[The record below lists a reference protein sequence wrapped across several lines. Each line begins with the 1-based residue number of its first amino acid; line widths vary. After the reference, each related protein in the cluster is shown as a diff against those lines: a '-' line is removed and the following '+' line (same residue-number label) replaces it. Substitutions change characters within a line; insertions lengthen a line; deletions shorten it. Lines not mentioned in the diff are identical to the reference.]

1 MNKKELDEYCLS
13 LGLVQT
19 NIADFWY
26 GYNYPFKYNSP
37 RDLLVGFQI
46 SFKERSKGEKL
57 NETDQRTI
65 QMVNN
70 IIISTED
77 KCCIKCCGFSNVED
91 SDEEIKKKIYKMVKK
106 YEKAIGDFKQYIVKS
121 KLKEIKGDFK

>member
-19 NIADFWY
+19 IIADFWY
-26 GYNYPFKYNSP
+26 GYNYSFKYNHP

-46 SFKERSKGEKL
+46 SFKERNGKKL
-57 NETDQRTI
+57 DETVQRTI
-65 QMVNN
+65 NIVNN

-77 KCCIKCCGFSNVED
+77 KCCIKCCGFSDVED
-91 SDEEIKKKIYKMVKK
+91 SDEEIKKKIYKTVRQ

-121 KLKEIKGDFK
+121 KLKEIEGDFK

>member
-46 SFKERSKGEKL
+46 SFKESKGEKL

-65 QMVNN
+65 HMVNN

-77 KCCIKCCGFSNVED
+77 KCCIKCCGFGDVED
-91 SDEEIKKKIYKMVKK
+91 SDEEIKKKIYKTVRQ
-106 YEKAIGDFKQYIVKS
+106 YEKVIGDFKQYIVKS
-121 KLKEIKGDFK
+121 KLKEIEGDFE

>member
-13 LGLVQT
+13 LGLVQII
-19 NIADFWY
+19 IADFWY
-26 GYNYPFKYNSP
+26 GYNYSFKYNNP

-46 SFKERSKGEKL
+46 SFKERNGKKL
-57 NETDQRTI
+57 DETVQRTI
-65 QMVNN
+65 NIVNN

-77 KCCIKCCGFSNVED
+77 KCCIKCCGFSDVED
-91 SDEEIKKKIYKMVKK
+91 SDEEIKKKIYKTVRQ

-121 KLKEIKGDFK
+121 KLKEIEGDFE

>member
-19 NIADFWY
+19 KICNYWY
-26 GYNYPFKYNSP
+26 GYNYPFKYNHP
-37 RDLLVGFQI
+37 RDLIVGFYI
-46 SFKERSKGEKL
+46 SFKEHQGEKL
-57 NETDQRTI
+57 DETVQRTI
-65 QMVNN
+65 KIANKV
-70 IIISTED
+70 IICTDS
-77 KCCIKCCGFSNVED
+77 KCLACCGFCDVED

-121 KLKEIKGDFK
+121 KLKEIEGDFE

>member
-46 SFKERSKGEKL
+46 SYKESNGEKL

-77 KCCIKCCGFSNVED
+77 KCCIKCCGFCDVED
-91 SDEEIKKKIYKMVKK
+91 SDEEIKKKIYKTVRQ
-106 YEKAIGDFKQYIVKS
+106 YEKVIGDFKQYIVKS
-121 KLKEIKGDFK
+121 KLKEIEGDFK

>member
-46 SFKERSKGEKL
+46 SYKESNGKKL
-57 NETDQRTI
+57 DETVQRTI
-65 QMVNN
+65 NIVNN

-77 KCCIKCCGFSNVED
+77 KCCIKCCGFSDVED
-91 SDEEIKKKIYKMVKK
+91 SDEEIKKKIYKTVRQ
-106 YEKAIGDFKQYIVKS
+106 YEKAIGDFKEYIVKS
-121 KLKEIKGDFK
+121 KLKEIEGDFK

>member
-46 SFKERSKGEKL
+46 SFKERNGKKL
-57 NETDQRTI
+57 DETVQRTI
-65 QMVNN
+65 NIVNN

-77 KCCIKCCGFSNVED
+77 ICCIKCCGFSDVED
-91 SDEEIKKKIYKMVKK
+91 SDEEIKKKIYKTVRQ

-121 KLKEIKGDFK
+121 KLKEIEGDFE

>member
-57 NETDQRTI
+57 NETVQRTI

-106 YEKAIGDFKQYIVKS
+106 YEKAIGDFKHYIVKY
-121 KLKEIKGDFK
+121 KLKEIEGDFK

>member
-26 GYNYPFKYNSP
+26 GYIYPFKYNNP

-46 SFKERSKGEKL
+46 SYKESKGEKL
-57 NETDQRTI
+57 NETVQRTI

-77 KCCIKCCGFSNVED
+77 KCCIKCCGFCDVED
-91 SDEEIKKKIYKMVKK
+91 SDEEIKKKIYKTVRQ
-106 YEKAIGDFKQYIVKS
+106 YEKVIGDFKHYIVKS
-121 KLKEIKGDFK
+121 KLKEIEGDFE

>member
-19 NIADFWY
+19 KIGNYWY
-26 GYNYPFKYNSP
+26 GYNYPFKYNHP

-46 SFKERSKGEKL
+46 SFKESKGEKL

-77 KCCIKCCGFSNVED
+77 KCCIKCCGFCDVED
-91 SDEEIKKKIYKMVKK
+91 SDEEIKKKIYKTVRQ
-106 YEKAIGDFKQYIVKS
+106 YEKVIGDFKQYIVKS
-121 KLKEIKGDFK
+121 KLKEIEGDFK

>member
-26 GYNYPFKYNSP
+26 GYNYPFKDNSP

-91 SDEEIKKKIYKMVKK
+91 SDEKIKKKIYKMVKK

-121 KLKEIKGDFK
+121 KLKEIEGDFK

>member
-65 QMVNN
+65 KMVNN

-106 YEKAIGDFKQYIVKS
+106 YEKAIGDFKHYIVKS
-121 KLKEIKGDFK
+121 KLKEIEGDFK

>member
-121 KLKEIKGDFK
+121 KLKEIEGDFK

>member
-46 SFKERSKGEKL
+46 SFKESKGEKL

-77 KCCIKCCGFSNVED
+77 KCGIKCCGFSDFEG
-91 SDEEIKKKIYKMVKK
+91 SDEEIKKKIYKTVRQ
-106 YEKAIGDFKQYIVKS
+106 YEKVIGDFKQYMVKS
-121 KLKEIKGDFK
+121 KLKEIEGDFK

>member
-46 SFKERSKGEKL
+46 SFKESKGEKL

-65 QMVNN
+65 KMVNN

-77 KCCIKCCGFSNVED
+77 KCCIKCCGFSDFEG
-91 SDEEIKKKIYKMVKK
+91 SDEEIKKKIYKTVRQ
-106 YEKAIGDFKQYIVKS
+106 YEKAIGDFKHYIVKS
-121 KLKEIKGDFK
+121 KLKEIEGDFE

>member
-46 SFKERSKGEKL
+46 SFKESKGEKL
-57 NETDQRTI
+57 NETVQRTI

-77 KCCIKCCGFSNVED
+77 KCCIKCCGFCDVED
-91 SDEEIKKKIYKMVKK
+91 SDEEIKKKIYKTVRQ
-106 YEKAIGDFKQYIVKS
+106 YEKAIGDFKKYIVKS
-121 KLKEIKGDFK
+121 KLKEIEGDFE